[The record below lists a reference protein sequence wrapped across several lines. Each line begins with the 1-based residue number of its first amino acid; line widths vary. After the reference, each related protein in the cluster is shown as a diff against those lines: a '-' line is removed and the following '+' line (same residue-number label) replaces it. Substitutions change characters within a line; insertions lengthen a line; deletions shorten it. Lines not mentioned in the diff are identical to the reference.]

1 MAPLGLLCFGLLG
14 LLGFLR
20 LLGLLGLFG
29 LGAAHEL
36 VVVLVAAEFA
46 AVPEG
51 WAFALPRS
59 VYLWIF
65 LG

>member
-1 MAPLGLLCFGLLG
+1 MAPLGLLCFG
-14 LLGFLR
+14 